1 MGHQNY
7 VGMKFCND
15 YPDAFK
21 YPYKTESLHWDVFVQ
36 QHGGLVCKEMA
47 KSYSKGVSVACPKP
61 LLLNI
66 LDRIHTKPV
75 S

>member
-1 MGHQNY
+1 MGHQDY

-21 YPYKTESLHWDVFVQ
+21 YPHKSLHWDVLVE
-36 QHGGLVCKEMA
+36 QHGRFLWKEMA
-47 KSYSKGVSVACPKP
+47 KINSKGVWVVCAKL

-66 LDRIHTKPV
+66 LDRIHTKTV